1 MFVCV
6 IPRRSAPQAVFT
18 GPPCFKPTAY
28 AGCHAGK
35 HNHVSNTRLLFSAMV
50 SSAKQKKKT
59 DVFDLLG
66 SGALEAL
73 RLAIPL
79 SKAIPLVGSTIE
91 GSLEAVLSIIE
102 IKDVHY
108 LSPYFDCT
116 ATDYSD

>member
-6 IPRRSAPQAVFT
+6 IPRRGAPAAYT

-28 AGCHAGK
+28 VGCHAGK

-50 SSAKQKKKT
+50 SSAKKKKKT
-59 DVFDLLG
+59 DVFYLLG

-79 SKAIPLVGSTIE
+79 SKTIPLVGSTIE

-102 IKDVHY
+102 IKDVLHY
-108 LSPYFDCT
+108 LLIFHCT
-116 ATDYSD
+116 VTDYTD